1 MTRYLVP
8 SLILILSLAFN
19 TTVIAANKAPTFKLQ
34 GDNGEIS
41 LDQYK
46 GQVVYVDFWAS
57 WCVPCKHSF
66 PWMNDIQKRY
76 GNKGFKV
83 IAINLDKDKKDA
95 NTFLKLHP
103 ADFTIAYDPEGVA
116 ADSYRVKVM
125 PTAYLIDQQGNLVKS
140 HKGFK
145 IEKSGQMEETIRKLL
160 SQK

>member
-1 MTRYLVP
+1 MTRYLVLP
-8 SLILILSLAFN
+8 LTLILTLAFSSN
-19 TTVIAANKAPTFKLQ
+19 ALATKKAPTFKLQ

-41 LDQYK
+41 LEQYK

-83 IAINLDKDKKDA
+83 IAINLDEDRKDA
-95 NTFLKLHP
+95 KTFLNMHP

-116 ADSYRVKVM
+116 AEAYRVKVM

-145 IEKSGQMEETIRKLL
+145 IEQSDKMEEAIRKLL
-160 SQK
+160 SQ

>member
-1 MTRYLVP
+1 MTRYLVLP
-8 SLILILSLAFN
+8 LTLILSLAFSSN
-19 TTVIAANKAPTFKLQ
+19 ALAGKKAPTFKLQ
-34 GDNGEIS
+34 GENGEIS
-41 LDQYK
+41 LEQYK

-95 NTFLKLHP
+95 HTFLKMHP
-103 ADFTIAYDPEGVA
+103 AEFTIAYDPEGIA
-116 ADSYRVKVM
+116 AEAYRVKVM
-125 PTAYLIDQQGNLVKS
+125 PTAYLIDQQGNLVNS

-145 IEKSGQMEETIRKLL
+145 IEDSKKMEAAIRKLQ
-160 SQK
+160 SK